1 MSSQIIVD
9 RNDVSVI
16 VGSPT
21 SATISVTPPIPVT
34 ITAGAIGP
42 QGPVGATGAAGT
54 SPIFSRAG
62 TLAVS
67 TGGSRLYF
75 ERTGTITRVRAAVG
89 TAPTGGSVVVDVKRN
104 GSSIF
109 ANPADRPTITA
120 GTFTA
125 LGTPSTVQIVPDDF
139 LTVDIVEVGGTFA
152 GADLTVTLTID

>member
-1 MSSQIIVD
+1 MTSQIVVD
-9 RNDVSVI
+9 RNDVNVV

-21 SATISVTPPIPVT
+21 SATVSVTPPIPVT
-34 ITAGAIGP
+34 ITAGATGP
-42 QGPVGATGAAGT
+42 QGPVGAIGAPGT

-62 TLAVS
+62 TLAVT

-75 ERTGTITRVRAAVG
+75 ERTGTISRVRASVG

-109 ANPADRPTITA
+109 ATEGARPTITA
-120 GTFTA
+120 GTNTA
-125 LGTPSTVQIVPDDF
+125 LGTPSTVQLVPDDF
-139 LTVDIVEVGGTFA
+139 LTVDIVTVGATFP